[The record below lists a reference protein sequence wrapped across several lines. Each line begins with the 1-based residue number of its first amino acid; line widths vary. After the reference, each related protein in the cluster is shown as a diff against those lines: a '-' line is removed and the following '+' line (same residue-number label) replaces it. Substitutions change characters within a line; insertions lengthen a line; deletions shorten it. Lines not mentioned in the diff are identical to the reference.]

1 MVNLSTSKNRLH
13 LPTAEELPCS
23 DETPVDNQ
31 LQNDIPNL
39 LLSLLAYLWA
49 ERDDWYFGVDMG
61 VYYNP
66 DQPAIVP
73 DGFLAVGVKH
83 DTGERGR
90 LSYVLWEEAYIMPIL
105 SLEVISEKYNGEYE
119 EKFSDYQSLGIL
131 YYAIYNPFS
140 GRRGRFKNR
149 QRLEVYKLVAGKYEL
164 LPGENDRVW
173 LPEIGLALGYEYGEH
188 IAWVREWLYWYDES
202 GNRYLT
208 ATERAMNAEAI
219 AIQERLAKEE
229 AEAIAIQERLAK
241 EEAEAI
247 AIQERLIADRERRAK
262 QEAEQKAQRL
272 AERLRAMGIN
282 PDEI

>member
-1 MVNLSTSKNRLH
+1 
-13 LPTAEELPCS
+13 
-23 DETPVDNQ
+23 VDNQ

-149 QRLEVYKLVAGKYEL
+149 QRLEVYKFVGGKYEL
-164 LPGENDRVW
+164 LPQENNRVW
-173 LPEIGLALGYEYGEH
+173 LSEIGLALGYEYGEH

-219 AIQERLAKEE
+219 AT
-229 AEAIAIQERLAK
+229 QERLAK

-272 AERLRAMGIN
+272 AERLRAMGVD